1 MYLKMIII
9 SRYVLIS
16 LKRIGWGLAHED
28 HCVCI
33 NGTDID
39 LPLGHLSGLTST
51 AMIRE
56 APASLQPT
64 ITASPTA
71 PQPQIATLLLGST
84 LAVFRAAP

>member
-1 MYLKMIII
+1 M
-9 SRYVLIS
+9 
-16 LKRIGWGLAHED
+16 
-28 HCVCI
+28 CI
-33 NGTDID
+33 NSTDID
-39 LPLGHLSGLTST
+39 LPLGHLSGLMST

-56 APASLQPT
+56 APASLHPM